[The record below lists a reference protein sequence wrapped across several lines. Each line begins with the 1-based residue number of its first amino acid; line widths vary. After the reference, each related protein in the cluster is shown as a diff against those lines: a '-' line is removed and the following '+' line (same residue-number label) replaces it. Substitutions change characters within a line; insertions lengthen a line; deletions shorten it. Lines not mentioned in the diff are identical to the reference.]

1 MPQKAK
7 FSKEEIVEAGIKI
20 LRKDGPEAVTARAIG
35 DILNSS
41 ARPIFTVFESMGE
54 VLEGIKERAMDIYTE
69 YVNKGLSKEKAF
81 KGVGEEYIRFS
92 KEEPKLFQFLFMN
105 KVEKTYDISNI
116 LPGIDDNYEKI
127 LKSITDEY
135 PVKKEDALSLYKHL
149 WVYSHGIATLIA
161 SGMCDFSDGE
171 IGDMLTEVFKAILIE
186 KMKGR

>member
-35 DILNSS
+35 DMLNSS

-81 KGVGEEYIRFS
+81 
-92 KEEPKLFQFLFMN
+92 
-105 KVEKTYDISNI
+105 
-116 LPGIDDNYEKI
+116 
-127 LKSITDEY
+127 
-135 PVKKEDALSLYKHL
+135 
-149 WVYSHGIATLIA
+149 
-161 SGMCDFSDGE
+161 
-171 IGDMLTEVFKAILIE
+171 
-186 KMKGR
+186 